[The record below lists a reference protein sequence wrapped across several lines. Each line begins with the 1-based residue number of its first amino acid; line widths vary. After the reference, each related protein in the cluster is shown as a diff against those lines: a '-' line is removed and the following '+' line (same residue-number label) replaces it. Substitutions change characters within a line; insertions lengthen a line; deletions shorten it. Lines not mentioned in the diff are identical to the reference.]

1 MTTALT
7 QFNQDGIEIYINT
20 TTGESFA
27 SKRGYCRMANVGMQ
41 TIARRLKRTDAHKQ
55 VMYAEIPTSKGTRN
69 GALLTENLIAQWLP
83 QDNPELAH
91 KFLTLGIR
99 AGMHWLAG
107 YDVTSTVVEQYNLPQ
122 TYTQALEHLLAAQK
136 QIEAD
141 KPKVEAYERLINS
154 NGNVRMKDFADALG
168 VKGLGRN
175 NLIKLLRSK
184 GVFTQNKTGEGNT
197 PYRRFQESGYFEVNE
212 KVAPSGNIVFYTVI
226 TPKGQDWLLKKL
238 REWGV
243 MRSD

>member
-20 TTGESFA
+20 NTGESFA
-27 SKRGYCRMANVGMQ
+27 SIKGYARMANVAYQ
-41 TIARRLKRTDAHKQ
+41 AIQYRLKKGGKQ
-55 VMYAEIPTSKGTRN
+55 EQVKEAEIPTKSGIQWGK
-69 GALLTENLIAQWLP
+69 LLPESTIAQWLP
-83 QDNPELAH
+83 QDNPDLAH

-154 NGNVRMKDFADALG
+154 NSNVRIKDFADTLG
-168 VKGLGRN
+168 IKGLGRN
-175 NLIKLLRSK
+175 NLMKLLRSK
-184 GVFTQNKTGEGNT
+184 GVFTQNETGVGNT

-212 KVAPSGNIVFYTVI
+212 KVTRSGNIVFYTVI